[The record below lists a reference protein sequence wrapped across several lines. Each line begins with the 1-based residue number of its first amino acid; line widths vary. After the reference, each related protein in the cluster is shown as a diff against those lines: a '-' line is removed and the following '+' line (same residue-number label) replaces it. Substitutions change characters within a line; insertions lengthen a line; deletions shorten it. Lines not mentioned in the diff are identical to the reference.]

1 MIRTLVHASFT
12 IERRYPS
19 APSRVFSAFAD
30 PALKARWFAL
40 PQEWVGAVHELDFR
54 VGGREFN
61 HGRDPSGRTHTFVS
75 RFHAIVPDR
84 RIVFAYDMH
93 LDCEHVSVSLTT
105 VELEPDGDGT
115 LLTFNEQ
122 GAFFDGLEDPAGR
135 EHGTGALLDRLAGAL
150 ER

>member
-1 MIRTLVHASFT
+1 
-12 IERRYPS
+12 
-19 APSRVFSAFAD
+19 
-30 PALKARWFAL
+30 
-40 PQEWVGAVHELDFR
+40 
-54 VGGREFN
+54 
-61 HGRDPSGRTHTFVS
+61 
-75 RFHAIVPDR
+75 
-84 RIVFAYDMH
+84 
-93 LDCEHVSVSLTT
+93 VSLTT